1 MGPTR
6 ALATFLVCGIGYI
19 LLGFYLILISS
30 PLLPST
36 HLVLGLVGAV
46 AFLGVGIRR
55 RLVKI
60 YSQGQESIRKTWQV
74 VPDQPPIQ
82 LPGNSQVRSYRVEKG
97 SPLVGQTLHE
107 IELRK
112 RSGVVVVAIER
123 ADGNVV
129 SPGPNE
135 KVGIGDELF
144 IFGGAD
150 QLNLAEEF
158 FKTQQVTSV

>member
-1 MGPTR
+1 
-6 ALATFLVCGIGYI
+6 
-19 LLGFYLILISS
+19 
-30 PLLPST
+30 
-36 HLVLGLVGAV
+36 
-46 AFLGVGIRR
+46 
-55 RLVKI
+55 
-60 YSQGQESIRKTWQV
+60 
-74 VPDQPPIQ
+74 
-82 LPGNSQVRSYRVEKG
+82 
-97 SPLVGQTLHE
+97 VGQTLHE

-135 KVGIGDELF
+135 KVGMGDELF

-150 QLNLAEEF
+150 QLNTAEEF